1 MMQLSYQLWKHLQ
14 ESKKKPTTEK
24 QNKMVNTESK
34 NHRGQLWEFMM
45 FSSDV
50 RRQHTTQS
58 HGHSLLKLDLEAKL
72 REELVREEEEE
83 GEGARPVVRM
93 RCKW

>member
-1 MMQLSYQLWKHLQ
+1 
-14 ESKKKPTTEK
+14 
-24 QNKMVNTESK
+24 
-34 NHRGQLWEFMM
+34 MM

-50 RRQHTTQS
+50 RRQHTT

-93 RCKW
+93 RCK